1 MINQFE
7 TDLTRI
13 EELLSL
19 EKIHKVSQLLS
30 DRHPSDVAYLVNHTS
45 AAYQHMLLPLLR
57 GFAELD
63 EVVYR
68 LDEDV
73 IVELMGL
80 LQADEV
86 GRLFSQLD
94 SDNAVKILGCLPDEL
109 VEWVML
115 QIPKAESDELDLQLQ
130 YDEDRA
136 GRIMST
142 GYFSIHE
149 DATVHEAFSSL
160 RQSVEAELIYNIYVI
175 DDRRHLVGVFS
186 LRELLLQPNHL
197 KVHEFMNEQVVSVRH
212 KDDQEAVAKVVERL
226 GISAVPVVNDHLQLV
241 GIVTMDDVIGIIRS
255 ETTEDIM
262 KLAGTTDGEYSLPSP
277 MRNFM
282 RRMPWLMVSFFGGML
297 TIQTNL
303 YFAGKVPHIELLAF
317 VTIIAGMGGNIASQS
332 STIVVRGLATG
343 RIMISEL
350 WTVLVRETLTG
361 TLLGVFFG
369 GLVGL
374 AASYEFQHLALI
386 GVSVAVGMVFSMVI
400 AAFVGTLMPMVFER
414 LKIDPAVATGPFV
427 STTIDNLGLL
437 GFFGST
443 LLILSFVE

>member
-7 TDLTRI
+7 TDLNRI

-19 EKIHKVSQLLS
+19 EKVHKVTQLLS

-45 AAYQHMLLPLLR
+45 SAYQHMLLPLLR
-57 GFAELD
+57 GLSELD

-68 LDEDV
+68 LDGEV
-73 IVELMGL
+73 IIELIGI
-80 LQADEV
+80 LQAEEV
-86 GRLFSQLD
+86 GKLFSQLD
-94 SDNAVKILGCLPDEL
+94 SDNAVKILGFLPEEVVD
-109 VEWVML
+109 WVML
-115 QIPKAESDELDLQLQ
+115 QIPKQDSDELDLQLQ
-130 YDEDRA
+130 YEEDEA
-136 GRIMST
+136 GRIMSS

-149 DATVHEAFSSL
+149 EATVHEAFSSL

-197 KVHEFMNEQVVSVRH
+197 KVREFMNEQVVSVRH
-212 KDDQEAVAKVVERL
+212 QDDQEAVARVVERL

-241 GIVTMDDVIGIIRS
+241 GIVTVDDVIHIIRS

-262 KLAGTTDGEYSLPSP
+262 KLAGTTDGEYTLPSP
-277 MRNFM
+277 MRNFV

-303 YFAGKVPHIELLAF
+303 FFSGKVPHIELLAF

-343 RIMISEL
+343 QILISEL
-350 WTVLVRETLTG
+350 WTVLLRETATG
-361 TLLGVFFG
+361 GLLGLFFG
-369 GLVGL
+369 GLIGL
-374 AASYEFQHLALI
+374 AASFEFQNLALI
-386 GVSVAVGMVFSMVI
+386 GLSVSVGMIFSMLI
-400 AAFVGTLMPMVFER
+400 AAFVGTLMPMIFER